1 MTDRLAR
8 RLGLRDAVVVG
19 LGAML
24 GAGVFVAF
32 GPAADAA
39 GGALP
44 IALALAGAIAWANA
58 DSTARLAAR
67 HPTSGGAY
75 AYGRARLSPAAG
87 TLAGVAFLVG
97 KTASVGAV
105 ALTVGAYLWPDQ
117 ARAVAVAAVVGLT
130 ALAAGGVQRSA
141 RATAV
146 VVVAVL
152 AVLAGVAALA
162 VARGGDHGWAG
173 LDGLGWGA
181 GGGPG
186 PGGGPGAGGV
196 LSGAGLLFFAFAGYA
211 RIATLGE
218 EVTDPRRTLP
228 RAIAI
233 ALAVV
238 LVTYAVVGV
247 VLVGVLGTDGL
258 ADSAR
263 PVADAVT
270 ALGADALVPMVVATA
285 VAAALASGLGVLLG
299 LSRTAFAMARDGV
312 LPGVLARL
320 SGPADERRPVL
331 AQVVVGAAAAL
342 VAALLPVGAAIAA
355 SSAAVLVYYAVAHAA
370 ALTLPGTARRAV
382 PVLGLLGCLA
392 VAMALVL

>member
-1 MTDRLAR
+1 MTERLTR

-39 GGALP
+39 GRALP

-87 TLAGVAFLVG
+87 TLAGVCFLVG

-105 ALTVGAYLWPDQ
+105 ALTVGAYLWPGQ

-141 RATAV
+141 RVTAV

-152 AVLAGVAALA
+152 GVLAAVAVLAV
-162 VARGGDHGWAG
+162 VRGGDHAWAG
-173 LDGLGWGA
+173 LAGLGWGA
-181 GGGPG
+181 AGGPG
-186 PGGGPGAGGV
+186 TLGV
-196 LSGAGLLFFAFAGYA
+196 LDGAGLLFFAFAGYA

-228 RAIAI
+228 RAIAA
-233 ALAVV
+233 ALAAV

-247 VLVGVLGTDGL
+247 VLVGVLGVERL
-258 ADSAR
+258 ADSTR
-263 PVADAVT
+263 PVADAVA
-270 ALGADALVPMVVATA
+270 ALGADGFVPVVVAAA

-312 LPGVLARL
+312 LPRVLARL
-320 SGPADERRPVL
+320 AGPADHRRPVL

-342 VAALLPVGAAIAA
+342 VAALAPVGVAIAA
-355 SSAAVLVYYAVAHAA
+355 SSTAVLVYYAVAHAA
-370 ALTLPGTARRAV
+370 ALTLPGAARRAV
-382 PVLGLLGCLA
+382 PALGLLGCLA
-392 VAMALVL
+392 VAAALVL

>member
-39 GGALP
+39 GRALP

-87 TLAGVAFLVG
+87 TLAGVAFLAG

-105 ALTVGAYLWPDQ
+105 ALTVGAYLWPGQ
-117 ARAVAVAAVVGLT
+117 ARVVAVAAVVGLT

-141 RATAV
+141 RVTAV

-152 AVLAGVAALA
+152 VVLAAVAVLAVAG
-162 VARGGDHGWAG
+162 GGDHAWAG
-173 LDGLGWGA
+173 LEGLGWGSD
-181 GGGPG
+181 
-186 PGGGPGAGGV
+186 GGPGALGV
-196 LSGAGLLFFAFAGYA
+196 LDGAGLLFFAFAGYA

-238 LVTYAVVGV
+238 LVTYGIVGT
-247 VLVGVLGTDGL
+247 VLVGVLGTERL
-258 ADSAR
+258 AGSTR

-270 ALGADALVPMVVATA
+270 ALGADALVPVVVATA

-312 LPGVLARL
+312 LPRVLARL
-320 SGPADERRPVL
+320 AGPAEHRRPVL
-331 AQVVVGAAAAL
+331 AQVVVGVGAAL
-342 VAALLPVGAAIAA
+342 VAALAPVGVAIAA
-355 SSAAVLVYYAVAHAA
+355 SSTAVLVYYAVAHAA
-370 ALTLPGTARRAV
+370 ALTLPGAARRAV

-392 VAMALVL
+392 VAAALVI